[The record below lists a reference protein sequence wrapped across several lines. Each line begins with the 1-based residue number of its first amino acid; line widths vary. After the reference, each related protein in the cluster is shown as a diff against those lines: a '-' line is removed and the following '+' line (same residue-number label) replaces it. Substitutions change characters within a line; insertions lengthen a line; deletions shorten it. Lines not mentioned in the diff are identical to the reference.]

1 MAVIGYHASHE
12 QFAPA
17 ELLSYVEQAQAV
29 GFDCAMCSDHFH
41 PWSER
46 QGHSGFAWSWLGAAL
61 QATTMSLGV
70 VNSPSFRYHPAVIAQ
85 AAATLAQMYPGRFWL
100 AVGSGEAINE
110 AMTGQPW
117 PDKAR
122 RNARLAEAVAII
134 RALWAGEEVWHR
146 GTLVTQ
152 GARLFTL
159 PAAPVPMYAAAL
171 SVETAKWAGSWADGL
186 ITISAS
192 HDQQQRIIDAFRE
205 GGGRASRCC
214 CKSSCPLHRTMPKP
228 CTVLISSGGPMC
240 CPVVLDRNLRRSRT
254 STRRPAWS
262 ALKTWSARCASVRT
276 LASMLPGWKM
286 ICSKGSIACICTT
299 STVSSASLSI
309 PSLAWCFRDCVSHA
323 RAAFGWRENRAHPPP
338 ATAVAGQLQDQLPL
352 RIAPALAPG

>member
-205 GGGRASRCC
+205 GGEGKPLLLQVKLSFAPDHAQAVHGAHQQWRTNVLPGRLGQELATVADFDAAAS
-214 CKSSCPLHRTMPKP
+214 L
-228 CTVLISSGGPMC
+228 V
-240 CPVVLDRNLRRSRT
+240 
-254 STRRPAWS
+254 RPQD
-262 ALKTWSARCASVRT
+262 WSARCASVRT

-299 STVSSASLSI
+299 STVSSATLSI

-338 ATAVAGQLQDQLPL
+338 ATAVAGQLHDQLPL

>member
-205 GGGRASRCC
+205 GGGEG
-214 CKSSCPLHRTMPKP
+214 KPLLLQVKLSFAPDHAQAVHGAHQQWRTN
-228 CTVLISSGGPMC
+228 V
-240 CPVVLDRNLRRSRT
+240 
-254 STRRPAWS
+254 
-262 ALKTWSARCASVRT
+262 
-276 LASMLPGWKM
+276 LPGRL
-286 ICSKGSIACICTT
+286 GQELA
-299 STVSSASLSI
+299 TVADFDAAASLVRPQDLVGQVRISADPGQHAAWLEDDLQQGFDRLYLHNVNRQQRVFI
-309 PSLAWCFRDCVSHA
+309 DTFASLV
-323 RAAFGWRENRAHPPP
+323 
-338 ATAVAGQLQDQLPL
+338 LPRL
-352 RIAPALAPG
+352 R